1 MNRHRLLRAIIRNIH
16 RRLPQH
22 RQARISKEPHD
33 PIRRLPQHRPQQHD
47 MGFLELGRRNR
58 QDLMNTVPE
67 DGIGKGV
74 SAIRLPE
81 VPQGEC

>member
-1 MNRHRLLRAIIRNIH
+1 
-16 RRLPQH
+16 
-22 RQARISKEPHD
+22 
-33 PIRRLPQHRPQQHD
+33 
-47 MGFLELGRRNR
+47 MGFLELSRGNR